1 MTALETRIATL
12 TVDQLRDVLR
22 GIATDTRDEAT
33 TITIAGLAR
42 LAKLVSEDA
51 YCSFCDELYG
61 AWA

>member
-1 MTALETRIATL
+1 MTALETRIASL
-12 TVDQLRDVLR
+12 TADQLRDVLR

-42 LAKLVSEDA
+42 LAKLVGEDA
-51 YCSFCDELYG
+51 YCAFCDELYG

>member
-1 MTALETRIATL
+1 MTALETRIASL
-12 TVDQLRDVLR
+12 TADQLRDVLR
-22 GIATDTRDEAT
+22 GIATDPRDEAT

-51 YCSFCDELYG
+51 YCAFCDELYG